1 MLFQTSA
8 VAAGVVVMGTF
19 GVDDVAV
26 GLGAV
31 KNTVGV
37 VPVISS
43 ACYVHI
49 QDAAELW
56 SCEGCCECAAG
67 GDAVGTVAKVAEV
80 FGCCCCDF
88 LNCEGC
94 AVGKVAANAVAVQ
107 LVLVLLAC
115 AVAVQ

>member
-1 MLFQTSA
+1 MTGVALSA
-8 VAAGVVVMGTF
+8 VVKLSLPRGFAAVVVVVVAVGAVAVGAVAEDNVAMESI

-56 SCEGCCECAAG
+56 SWG
-67 GDAVGTVAKVAEV
+67 
-80 FGCCCCDF
+80 
-88 LNCEGC
+88 
-94 AVGKVAANAVAVQ
+94 
-107 LVLVLLAC
+107 LL
-115 AVAVQ
+115 